1 MTALS
6 LYKTPAKLQIQ
17 FAEEWVKVLGLES
30 LKEISFK
37 NLSKAKQRL
46 ILIARAMIKH
56 LPLLILDEAMINLD
70 NQETAVVV
78 SLIHKIV

>member
-1 MTALS
+1 M
-6 LYKTPAKLQIQ
+6 
-17 FAEEWVKVLGLES
+17 AEEWVTELGLES
-30 LKEISFK
+30 VKEISFK

-70 NQETAVVV
+70 NRETAVVV

>member
-1 MTALS
+1 MD
-6 LYKTPAKLQIQ
+6 
-17 FAEEWVKVLGLES
+17 EEWVTVLGLES
-30 LKEISFK
+30 VKEISFK

-78 SLIHKIV
+78 SLIHKIVLERETQLYFYCSQIHG

>member
-1 MTALS
+1 M
-6 LYKTPAKLQIQ
+6 
-17 FAEEWVKVLGLES
+17 AEEWVTVLGLES
-30 LKEISFK
+30 VKKISFK

-70 NQETAVVV
+70 NRETAVVV

>member
-1 MTALS
+1 M
-6 LYKTPAKLQIQ
+6 
-17 FAEEWVKVLGLES
+17 AEEWVTVLGLES
-30 LKEISFK
+30 VKEISFK

-70 NQETAVVV
+70 NRETAVVV

>member
-1 MTALS
+1 M
-6 LYKTPAKLQIQ
+6 
-17 FAEEWVKVLGLES
+17 AEEWVTVLGLES
-30 LKEISFK
+30 VKEISFK